1 MSNGFKTLTVW
12 IIIFIVALYG
22 ATYLMNVKKGPEAIS
37 YSEFITAA
45 SEGKIRDVT
54 VYEDQKKVEGTYTA
68 AAAAK
73 TSGFFT
79 FIGSDPDMWKILREK
94 NVKITVKAP
103 EQVPLWLNILMS
115 IAPFLI
121 LGVII
126 FFVWKQMQGAG
137 NSAFNFAKSR
147 AKLFSSNQPKINFND
162 VAGVEEAKEELKEVI
177 DFLKDPAKFQ
187 KLGGKI
193 PKGVLLV
200 GSPGTG
206 KTLLARAVAGEA
218 GVPFFSISGSDFVEM
233 FVGVGAAR
241 VRDLFE
247 QGKKNSPCIIF
258 IDELDAVGRRRGS
271 GLGGSHDERE
281 QTLNA
286 LLVEMDGFETNTG
299 LIVVS
304 ATNRMDVLDPALLRP
319 GRFDRRVVV
328 DLPDYKGRE
337 AIMKIHTRKVPMA
350 KDVDLSIIARGTPGF
365 TGADLANLINEAA
378 LLAARNN
385 RKDISLAELE
395 NAKDKIYMGVERK
408 SLIISDK
415 EKKNTAYHEAG
426 HAIIAHFLPGTD
438 PLHKVTIIPRGVAL
452 GVTWRL
458 PTEDRHGRGKKEFLN
473 DIMISLGGRLAEEI
487 FLDDI
492 STGARG
498 DFQHATEVAHKM
510 ITAYGM
516 SEKLGRRTYGRPD
529 REVFLGGSYMQEKDY
544 SEDTAKKI
552 DDEVRT
558 IIDGCYKKARI
569 LILKHKISVDKV
581 AKRLL
586 EKELLDGAEVEEI
599 ITGKP
604 RKPVEPPVPP
614 VGGSTSD
621 AKTEI
626 KKETAVPELKPAPAP
641 NTDAGKA

>member
-1 MSNGFKTLTVW
+1 
-12 IIIFIVALYG
+12 
-22 ATYLMNVKKGPEAIS
+22 MNQKKGPEAIS
-37 YSEFITAA
+37 YSEFLVAA
-45 SEGKIRDVT
+45 NEGKIKDVT
-54 VYEDQKKVEGTYTA
+54 VYEDQKRVDGSYA
-68 AAAAK
+68 ATVNGKPA
-73 TSGFFT
+73 GFYT
-79 FIGSDPDMWKILREK
+79 FIGADPDMWKILREK

-103 EQVPLWLNILMS
+103 ETVPLWLNILMS
-115 IAPFLI
+115 VAPFLI

-147 AKLFSSNQPKINFND
+147 AKLFSTNQPKVTFND

-258 IDELDAVGRRRGS
+258 IDELDAVGRKRGS
-271 GLGGSHDERE
+271 GMGGGHDERE

-319 GRFDRRVVV
+319 GRFDRRIIV

-337 AIMKIHTRKVPMA
+337 AIMKIHTKKVPLA
-350 KDVDLSIIARGTPGF
+350 KDVELSIIARGTPGF

-378 LLAARNN
+378 LLAARND
-385 RKDISLAELE
+385 KKEISLLELE
-395 NAKDKIYMGVERK
+395 SAKDKIYMGVERK
-408 SLIISDK
+408 SLIISEK
-415 EKKNTAYHEAG
+415 EKRNTAYHEAG

-438 PLHKVTIIPRGVAL
+438 PLHKVTIIPRGMAL

-458 PTEDRHGRGKKEFLN
+458 PVEDRHGRGKKEFLN

-529 REVFLGGSYMQEKDY
+529 REVFIGGSYMQEKDY

-552 DDEVRT
+552 DNEVRK
-558 IIDGCYKKARI
+558 IIDGCYKKAKI
-569 LILKHKISVDKV
+569 LILKHKASVEKV

-586 EKELLDGAEVEEI
+586 EKELLDGAEVDEL
-599 ITGKP
+599 ITGIP
-604 RKPVEPPVPP
+604 RKHPEPPVPP
-614 VGGSTSD
+614 ANGNAVGVEPES
-621 AKTEI
+621 
-626 KKETAVPELKPAPAP
+626 KKETAAPELKPSTAP
-641 NTDAGKA
+641 NTNAGKA

>member
-1 MSNGFKTLTVW
+1 MSNGFKTLSVW
-12 IIIFIVALYG
+12 IFIFLLAIYG
-22 ATYLMNVKKGPEAIS
+22 ASYLMNAKKGPEAIS
-37 YSEFITAA
+37 YSEFIIAA
-45 SEGKIRDVT
+45 GEGKIREVT
-54 VYEDQKKVEGTYTA
+54 VYEDQKKVEGTYVA
-68 AAAAK
+68 GK
-73 TSGFFT
+73 PNGFFT
-79 FIGSDPDMWKILREK
+79 FIGADPDMWKILREK

-103 EQVPLWLNILMS
+103 EQIPLWLNILMS

-147 AKLFSSNQPKINFND
+147 AKLFSSNQTKVTFDD

-177 DFLKDPAKFQ
+177 DFLKEPTRFQ

-193 PKGVLLV
+193 PKGVLLI

-218 GVPFFSISGSDFVEM
+218 GVPFFSLSGSDFVEM

-247 QGKKNSPCIIF
+247 QGKKNAPCIIF

-328 DLPDYKGRE
+328 ALPDYKGRE
-337 AIMKIHTRKVPMA
+337 AIMKIHTKKVPLE
-350 KDVDLSIIARGTPGF
+350 KNVDLSIIARGTPGF

-385 RKDISLAELE
+385 KKEISLKELE
-395 NAKDKIYMGVERK
+395 DAKDKIYMGVERK
-408 SLIISDK
+408 SLIIGDK
-415 EKKNTAYHEAG
+415 EKRNTAFHEAG
-426 HAIIAHFLPGTD
+426 HALIANLLPGAD
-438 PLHKVTIIPRGVAL
+438 PLHKVTIIPRGIAL

-458 PTEDRHGRGKKEFLN
+458 PTEDRHSRGKKEFIT
-473 DIMISLGGRLAEEI
+473 DIMISLGGRIAEEL
-487 FLDDI
+487 FMEDV
-492 STGARG
+492 STGASA
-498 DFQHATEVAHKM
+498 DFQHVTEVAHKM
-510 ITAYGM
+510 VTAYGM
-516 SEKLGRRTYGRPD
+516 SEKLGTRTYGRPD

-544 SEDTAKKI
+544 SEDTSKKI
-552 DDEVRT
+552 DEEVRC
-558 IIDGCYKKARI
+558 IIEDCYNKAKKM
-569 LILKHKISVDKV
+569 LTKNKGKLEKI
-581 AKRLL
+581 ALALL
-586 EKELLDGAEVEEI
+586 ERETLDGLEVEEI
-599 ITGKP
+599 ITGKKKTP
-604 RKPVEPPVPP
+604 TEPPAPP
-614 VGGSTSD
+614 ATGSTIE
-621 AKTEI
+621 AKIED
-626 KKETAVPELKPAPAP
+626 KKGAVKPELNPAPVP
-641 NTDAGKA
+641 NTTTGKA